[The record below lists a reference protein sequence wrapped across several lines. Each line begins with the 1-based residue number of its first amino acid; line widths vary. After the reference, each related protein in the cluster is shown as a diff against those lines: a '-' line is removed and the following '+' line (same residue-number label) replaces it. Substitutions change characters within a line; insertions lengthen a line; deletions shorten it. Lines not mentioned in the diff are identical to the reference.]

1 MGRHSS
7 ACHYQSDV
15 LGTLQAPQKRD
26 AELVSGSTAPHTL
39 VTGHLPFLWM
49 LKQVQHDALDNGAV
63 QASNFESQACPLP
76 RQLITQFAL
85 QHFANWAAGQFI
97 HHNQAVKTLGFAH
110 LGIGCGQHLS
120 GIASGP

>member
-39 VTGHLPFLWM
+39 VTGHWPFLWM
-49 LKQVQHDALDNGAV
+49 LKHVQHDAQDKGAV
-63 QASNFESQACPLP
+63 QASNF
-76 RQLITQFAL
+76 
-85 QHFANWAAGQFI
+85 
-97 HHNQAVKTLGFAH
+97 
-110 LGIGCGQHLS
+110 
-120 GIASGP
+120 